1 MDSEEHIC
9 NPDIEWGVPVVLN
22 VVLHVCVCTH
32 KIGVCVFSQ
41 LTASVLLWKQSGF
54 KVFLKTK

>member
-32 KIGVCVFSQ
+32 KIVVCVLSADSFSS
-41 LTASVLLWKQSGF
+41 AMKAIWF
-54 KVFLKTK
+54 